1 MRRSGTAAAAGAHAV
16 PGLFGDDEQDEY
28 EMTLEPASRS
38 MEFSPRRRMT
48 MRRKTDG

>member
-1 MRRSGTAAAAGAHAV
+1 MRCRGTAAAGALAV
-16 PGLFGDDEQDEY
+16 PDHCGDVGQDEY